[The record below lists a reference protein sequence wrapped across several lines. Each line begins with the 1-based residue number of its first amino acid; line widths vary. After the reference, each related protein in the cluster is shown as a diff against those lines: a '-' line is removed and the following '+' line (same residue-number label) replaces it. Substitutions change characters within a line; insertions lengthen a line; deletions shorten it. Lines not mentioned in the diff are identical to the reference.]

1 MRGRQEREVDEFGRV
16 VNNDWAMAHGL
27 AGKKLAVLGTGK
39 LGGILLRAYLKQGL
53 FSAKR
58 VTATVKHGDKAA
70 ALAKELHVAATT
82 ENRKAVHGADIV
94 LLGVKPQVVGDV
106 LKEISPELSEKTLVV
121 SVAASVPTAYIEQNI
136 AQHGGG
142 KVPVVRA
149 MPNTCSRV
157 GTGMTGICR
166 GAHASAQHLEIARTM
181 FEAVGR
187 AVVVDEKNM
196 DAVTGL
202 SASGPAFAYIILES
216 LAEAGVKVGLPRDV
230 STLLAAQ
237 TMKGAASVVLETGD
251 HPALLK
257 DSVTTPAGCTID
269 GILELEEGK
278 LRVTLIKAVV
288 KATQRAGELLFE
300 K

>member
-1 MRGRQEREVDEFGRV
+1 MTTKLSDK
-16 VNNDWAMAHGL
+16 N
-27 AGKKLAVLGTGK
+27 LAVLGAGK

-58 VTATVKHGDKAA
+58 ITATVRHDEKAA
-70 ALAKELHVAATT
+70 ALARELGVNVSTNNRAAVK
-82 ENRKAVHGADIV
+82 RADVI
-94 LLGVKPQVVGDV
+94 LLAVKPQVVGEV
-106 LKEISPELSEKTLVV
+106 MKEIKPALGRGTLVI
-121 SVAASVPTAYIEQNI
+121 SVAASVPTGYIEQR
-136 AQHGGG
+136 AGA

-149 MPNTCSRV
+149 MPNTCSAV
-157 GTGMTGICR
+157 GCGMTGICR
-166 GAHASAQHLEIARTM
+166 GSHASAEHLDIAKAM
-181 FEAVGR
+181 FSAVGR
-187 AVVVDEKNM
+187 TVIVDEKNM

-216 LAEAGVKVGLPRDV
+216 FAEAGVKVGLPRDI

-257 DSVTTPAGCTID
+257 DAVTTPAGCTID